1 MKRSSPS
8 NAEVI
13 TKYASSNIPYSTEKA
28 DVIFH
33 SKTKGGPGSHKQTA
47 SRISGLGMR
56 IVDCNPK

>member
-33 SKTKGGPGSHKQTA
+33 SKTKGVLGATNKQH
-47 SRISGLGMR
+47 LG
-56 IVDCNPK
+56 